1 MRHIGIAVALAL
13 CMGVPALAQSTSARL
28 VASPQTVY
36 AGSPITLTFSLPAAA
51 AKSSRIGSGSA
62 ISIRFGDGSVG
73 TIVLAPSLNGFSGV
87 TSHVYAA
94 AGIYTATA
102 SVATGPATFAVA
114 ALSFS
119 ATVAVRARAAPAP
132 SPVPER
138 VSLLGIAL
146 TWPDGAYH
154 LHLSAGTPVP
164 QPVARVRISAPGT
177 IVAQW
182 LLDGA
187 PTQTVHVSA
196 AEGRTLVSFEYA
208 GPLPGRGSHAVSL
221 RILSPV
227 QGGLSRAATPPPI
240 GYDFAV
246 GTFATPSPTGTE
258 YASLRFQGFIVSNVR
273 YTKGGPTYSGTG
285 RAHVGN
291 VNFSVSFD
299 GVTVVPDAAL
309 TQLSRTS
316 VGDVTAGTAANAG
329 SGTNVSRL
337 HTVLRGKHL
346 RGPCAS
352 RAYKRAYFTGPGS
365 GASFSDQIGAFGRF
379 GYTFS
384 LMGVILEPVGTPSIA
399 LLCWAPAGVENAASG
414 GASDG
419 FNTDVASVARQLLLE
434 LDNIGIDEDGNFDAD
449 VPGDTVG
456 NYRLGYT
463 PFTAEPTKAQT
474 LQLRFGATDGEP
486 HAAFNDTPA
495 EGPIL
500 QQIAPATTKATA
512 TICNWEPGGVFA
524 SISIG
529 SGQAL
534 YAGAPRGFVLTIAQ
548 SILAVQNSAFLGG
561 TMSGSFAAGQQVPTA
576 PVKIGGTGM
585 GTIQSAASAAYTS
598 AMRSAAAF
606 NSSQQSSSRS
616 QFGGPKPRSPDI
628 SFRGL
633 PATSSPSG
641 QFSGSFTDVGDL
653 VASATQIAPYTSV
666 RYAIAPSDASLYVP
680 GGQNAFPSSFEFTI
694 LMSQL
699 AQSPLWGAIP
709 SLDYSQP
716 TYQIIGNV
724 ARFQTGYVG
733 QIQNQVQ
740 QTSGI
745 SARIGGFSNGNIQHM
760 FSGPASPVEATPAF
774 PFPGLYVDRGQV
786 TTPYGGT
793 AARFDASTRGQ
804 GWGFAFT
811 DDGGNSGAFS
821 LQGNVRSTYGSFQL
835 DMQLYNVELVDD
847 SVVQSSFWGVL
858 QIPAPIAAAI
868 PVVVQQVNDNG
879 ALGALFVPAG
889 VTIGLHAWNA
899 SLHLNEPT
907 TIGASSIQLTDA
919 TLTLQNYQGPQPH
932 VQGVVLSSGTLQNDQ
947 LMPLQ
952 RLPSTRV
959 AGLDFTPLAFG
970 FPNAGNNNVPVQ
982 LNGSGSIAG
991 WSATQQILT
1000 LTAAGGGFAPPPGY
1014 HFGVSQSI
1022 GPVDMNANIRYSGNA
1037 WDGTGKIDT
1046 AGFLNASF
1054 GLHVDDQIEKGEIGL
1069 NVSGGSGN
1077 SSSGSAAMTK
1087 IAGEATFSR
1096 DDGSVKALA
1105 FGAALSLSDLSGH
1118 VVVLYDTDP
1127 DDPLVQSLGGTQ
1139 KLKARAW
1146 NCTQAWCFAGSIDVA
1161 IDSNDNLKGELDGL
1175 FNSGFAMYASG
1186 TVTTALATVKAKAQ
1200 LSYFDNGEWDI
1211 GFSYYPVDVL
1221 GVNFEGK
1228 GCFWNHHGG
1237 AHTANCLD
1245 TGYKMTGLGTYI
1257 GLHADA
1263 NLGDVLNASANA
1275 DIYASDAAGV
1285 GAHLDAHGSVQIAG
1299 IGPSTDASLDMSSN
1313 PLGLKGT
1320 ANLYFCACLGSL
1332 DAHVGAGWYETGGL
1346 QIYDAG
1352 LGLGGPC
1359 GLCDP
1364 SNWF

>member
-1 MRHIGIAVALAL
+1 M
-13 CMGVPALAQSTSARL
+13 
-28 VASPQTVY
+28 
-36 AGSPITLTFSLPAAA
+36 
-51 AKSSRIGSGSA
+51 
-62 ISIRFGDGSVG
+62 
-73 TIVLAPSLNGFSGV
+73 LAPNLNGFSGA
-87 TSHVYAA
+87 TTHAYAA
-94 AGIYTATA
+94 AGTYTVIA
-102 SVATGPATFAVA
+102 SAGAETFAGAV
-114 ALSFS
+114 LSAS
-119 ATVAVRARAAPAP
+119 ATVAIQARPVPAASAAPG
-132 SPVPER
+132 PVAR
-138 VSLLGIAL
+138 VGLLGVAL

-154 LHLSAGTPVP
+154 LHLSAGTTVP

-177 IVAQW
+177 VVAQW
-182 LLDGA
+182 SLDGA
-187 PTQTVHVSA
+187 PTQTVQVTA

-208 GPLPGRGSHAVSL
+208 GPLPGHGSHAVSL

-227 QGGLSRAATPPPI
+227 QGGLSRVPPVPPI
-240 GYDFAV
+240 GYDFTI

-291 VNFSVSFD
+291 VNFSVSFED
-299 GVTVVPDAAL
+299 VTVVPDAAL
-309 TQLSRTS
+309 TQLLRTS
-316 VGDVTAGTAANAG
+316 VGDVTAGTAANEG

-337 HTVLRGKHL
+337 HTVLPGKHAP
-346 RGPCAS
+346 GPCAS
-352 RAYKRAYFTGPGS
+352 SAYSRAYFTGPGS

-384 LMGVILEPVGTPSIA
+384 LMGVMLEPVGTPSIA

-449 VPGDTVG
+449 IPGDTVG

-512 TICNWEPGGVFA
+512 TICNWEPGGVLA

-534 YAGAPRGFVLTIAQ
+534 YVGAPRGFLLTIAQ
-548 SILAVQNSAFLGG
+548 SVLAVQNSAFLGG
-561 TMSGSFAAGQQVPTA
+561 TMSGSFATGQQVPQL
-576 PVKIGGTGM
+576 PGKVVGIGAGA
-585 GTIQSAASAAYTS
+585 IQPAASTAYTS
-598 AMRSAAAF
+598 AVRSAAAF
-606 NSSQQSSSRS
+606 NSSQRFSSRAH
-616 QFGGPKPRSPDI
+616 FNTVPPRSADML
-628 SFRGL
+628 RGGL
-633 PATSSPSG
+633 AGTSNPTG
-641 QFSGSFTDVGDL
+641 QFSGSFTDAGDL
-653 VASATQIAPYTSV
+653 VASATQVAQYTSV
-666 RYAIAPSDASLYVP
+666 RYVIDADHASLYVP
-680 GGQNAFPSSFEFTI
+680 GGQNAYPSSFEFTI
-694 LMSQL
+694 MMAQL
-699 AQSPLWGAIP
+699 ALSPLWGVIP
-709 SLDYSQP
+709 TLDYSQP
-716 TYQIIGNV
+716 SGEIIGNV
-724 ARFQTGYVG
+724 SRLQSGYIE
-733 QIQNQVQ
+733 QIQSQVQ
-740 QTSGI
+740 QVSGV
-745 SARIGGFSNGNIQHM
+745 SKSIGGYSNGNLQKI
-760 FSGPASPVEATPAF
+760 FNGPASPVETQPAF
-774 PFPGLYVDRGQV
+774 PFPGLFVDRGHV
-786 TTPYGGT
+786 TTPYGGS
-793 AARFDASTRGQ
+793 AASFDTSTRGQ

-821 LQGNVRSTYGSFQL
+821 LQGNVRSTYGAFAL

-879 ALGALFVPAG
+879 SLGALFVPAG
-889 VTIGLHAWNA
+889 VTIGLRAWNA

-919 TLTLQNYQGPQPH
+919 TLALQDYQGPQPH
-932 VQGVVLSSGTLQNDQ
+932 VQGVVLSSGTLQNNQ

-952 RLPSTRV
+952 QLPSTRV
-959 AGLDFTPLAFG
+959 AGLDFTPLAFA

-982 LNGSGSIAG
+982 INGSGSIAG

-1037 WDGTGKIDT
+1037 WDGAGKIDT

-1054 GLHVDDQIEKGEIGL
+1054 GLHVDDQIETGEIGS

-1077 SSSGSAAMTK
+1077 SSSGSTSMAR

-1096 DDGSVKALA
+1096 DDGSLKALA
-1105 FGAALSLSDLSGH
+1105 FGASLNLSSLSGH
-1118 VVVLYDTDP
+1118 AVVLYDTDP
-1127 DDPLVQSLGGTQ
+1127 NDPLVQSLGGTQ
-1139 KLKARAW
+1139 QLQARAW
-1146 NCTQAWCFAGSIDVA
+1146 NCTQAWCFAGSVDVA

-1175 FNSGFAMYASG
+1175 FNNGFAMYASG
-1186 TVTTALATVKAKAQ
+1186 TLTTALATVQAQAQ
-1200 LSYFDNGEWDI
+1200 LSYFDNGEWDM

-1221 GVNFEGK
+1221 GVNFKGK
-1228 GCFWNHHGG
+1228 GCFWNHRGG

-1263 NLGDVLNASANA
+1263 NLGDLLNASADA

-1285 GAHLDAHGSVQIAG
+1285 GAHLDAHGSVQVAG

-1320 ANLYFCACLGSL
+1320 AHLYFCACLGSL
-1332 DAHVGAGWYETGGL
+1332 DVHVGAGWYETGGL

-1359 GLCDP
+1359 GFCDP
-1364 SNWF
+1364 STWF

>member
-346 RGPCAS
+346 PGPCAS
-352 RAYKRAYFTGPGS
+352 SAYKRAYFTGPGS

-534 YAGAPRGFVLTIAQ
+534 YAGAPRGFVLT
-548 SILAVQNSAFLGG
+548 
-561 TMSGSFAAGQQVPTA
+561 
-576 PVKIGGTGM
+576 
-585 GTIQSAASAAYTS
+585 
-598 AMRSAAAF
+598 
-606 NSSQQSSSRS
+606 
-616 QFGGPKPRSPDI
+616 
-628 SFRGL
+628 
-633 PATSSPSG
+633 
-641 QFSGSFTDVGDL
+641 
-653 VASATQIAPYTSV
+653 
-666 RYAIAPSDASLYVP
+666 
-680 GGQNAFPSSFEFTI
+680 
-694 LMSQL
+694 
-699 AQSPLWGAIP
+699 
-709 SLDYSQP
+709 
-716 TYQIIGNV
+716 
-724 ARFQTGYVG
+724 
-733 QIQNQVQ
+733 
-740 QTSGI
+740 
-745 SARIGGFSNGNIQHM
+745 
-760 FSGPASPVEATPAF
+760 
-774 PFPGLYVDRGQV
+774 
-786 TTPYGGT
+786 
-793 AARFDASTRGQ
+793 
-804 GWGFAFT
+804 
-811 DDGGNSGAFS
+811 
-821 LQGNVRSTYGSFQL
+821 
-835 DMQLYNVELVDD
+835 
-847 SVVQSSFWGVL
+847 
-858 QIPAPIAAAI
+858 
-868 PVVVQQVNDNG
+868 
-879 ALGALFVPAG
+879 
-889 VTIGLHAWNA
+889 
-899 SLHLNEPT
+899 
-907 TIGASSIQLTDA
+907 
-919 TLTLQNYQGPQPH
+919 
-932 VQGVVLSSGTLQNDQ
+932 
-947 LMPLQ
+947 
-952 RLPSTRV
+952 
-959 AGLDFTPLAFG
+959 
-970 FPNAGNNNVPVQ
+970 
-982 LNGSGSIAG
+982 
-991 WSATQQILT
+991 
-1000 LTAAGGGFAPPPGY
+1000 
-1014 HFGVSQSI
+1014 
-1022 GPVDMNANIRYSGNA
+1022 
-1037 WDGTGKIDT
+1037 
-1046 AGFLNASF
+1046 
-1054 GLHVDDQIEKGEIGL
+1054 
-1069 NVSGGSGN
+1069 
-1077 SSSGSAAMTK
+1077 
-1087 IAGEATFSR
+1087 
-1096 DDGSVKALA
+1096 
-1105 FGAALSLSDLSGH
+1105 
-1118 VVVLYDTDP
+1118 
-1127 DDPLVQSLGGTQ
+1127 
-1139 KLKARAW
+1139 
-1146 NCTQAWCFAGSIDVA
+1146 
-1161 IDSNDNLKGELDGL
+1161 
-1175 FNSGFAMYASG
+1175 
-1186 TVTTALATVKAKAQ
+1186 
-1200 LSYFDNGEWDI
+1200 
-1211 GFSYYPVDVL
+1211 
-1221 GVNFEGK
+1221 
-1228 GCFWNHHGG
+1228 
-1237 AHTANCLD
+1237 
-1245 TGYKMTGLGTYI
+1245 
-1257 GLHADA
+1257 
-1263 NLGDVLNASANA
+1263 
-1275 DIYASDAAGV
+1275 
-1285 GAHLDAHGSVQIAG
+1285 
-1299 IGPSTDASLDMSSN
+1299 
-1313 PLGLKGT
+1313 
-1320 ANLYFCACLGSL
+1320 
-1332 DAHVGAGWYETGGL
+1332 
-1346 QIYDAG
+1346 
-1352 LGLGGPC
+1352 
-1359 GLCDP
+1359 
-1364 SNWF
+1364 